1 MFLGWI
7 VAGLTTTVIASSSA
21 GIFGIAFLAP
31 DSPWFFVPVCIVC
44 AIVGALLHES
54 KEKLT
59 IRETLRKAT
68 IRAIFGALV
77 GAIAV
82 HLKLVDDHFL
92 KHGELII
99 GAFFSFTI
107 SLYGKKMWETVEQ
120 KILPSIFVFIK
131 NLLERK

>member
-31 DSPWFFVPVCIVC
+31 ESPWFFVPVCIVC
-44 AIVGALLHES
+44 AIIGTLLHES

-59 IRETLRKAT
+59 IGETLKKAT
-68 IRAIFGALV
+68 IRAIFGALIGACATQYDWV
-77 GAIAV
+77 GS
-82 HLKLVDDHFL
+82 HFSN
-92 KHGELII
+92 GEFIV

-107 SLYGKKMWETVEQ
+107 SLYGKKMWEAVEQ

-131 NLLERK
+131 NWLERK

>member
-44 AIVGALLHES
+44 AIVGTLLHES

-59 IRETLRKAT
+59 IGEMLRNAT
-68 IRAIFGALV
+68 IRAIFGALI
-77 GAIAV
+77 GAAATQWDYVQIR
-82 HLKLVDDHFL
+82 FSS
-92 KHGELII
+92 GEFII

-107 SLYGKKMWETVEQ
+107 SLYGKKMWGAIEQ